1 MAHSRSIANEFLRR
15 ASRDGKHLTQMQ
27 LQKLVYIAHG
37 WNLAINGH
45 PLTDDSLQAWDYGP
59 VYPELWESLR
69 SYGKEPVS
77 RPIMTSDLPA
87 YGFCDD
93 EEVLE
98 ITDPLNKNEEEVIDR
113 VYEVYGGFRAF
124 KLSALTHE
132 PGTPW
137 HRVFV
142 KDNNKRGPIEDELIK
157 AHFIE
162 LARQRRQSSTD

>member
-15 ASRDGKHLTQMQ
+15 ASRDDKNLTQMQ

-69 SYGKEPVS
+69 FYGKEPVS
-77 RPIMTSDLPA
+77 RPIMTSDLPV

-93 EEVLE
+93 DEEATEVTDKLSEYE
-98 ITDPLNKNEEEVIDR
+98 IEVIDR
-113 VYEVYGGFRAF
+113 VYQVYGNFRAF

-132 PGTPW
+132 DNTPW
-137 HRVFV
+137 HQVFV
-142 KDNNKRGPIEDELIK
+142 KENNKRGPIPDELIRD
-157 AHFIE
+157 HFIE
-162 LARQRRQSSTD
+162 LARQRKPSD